1 MLKLAHWQDY
11 VLLMRLHKPIGI
23 YLLLWHTLWAVW
35 IAADGRPA
43 WHIVMIFVLGV
54 VLMRSAGCVINDYAD
69 RDIDRHVQ
77 RTRDRPLTAGRIQG
91 REALTLFGLL
101 CLLAFGLVLLLNW
114 LTILLSFIAVALAAL
129 YPFMKRYTHL
139 PQVFL
144 GAAFAW
150 SIPMA
155 FAAQLGS
162 VPPVAWL
169 LLLITL
175 LWTVAYDTLYAM
187 VDREDDLKIGVK
199 STAILFGDADQ
210 LIVGVL
216 QTLVIVLLIIV
227 ALWQDFGW
235 WYLSGVGVMAG
246 TFIYQQWLIR
256 ERDKSACFQ
265 AFTNNH
271 YSGLVVLIGII
282 LDLSF

>member
-1 MLKLAHWQDY
+1 MLKLNHWRDY
-11 VLLMRLHKPIGI
+11 LLLMRLHKPIGI

-35 IAADGRPA
+35 IAGTGQPA
-43 WHIVMIFVLGV
+43 WHIVVIFVLGV

-69 RDIDRHVQ
+69 RNIDRHVQ

-91 REALTLFGLL
+91 REALTLFALL
-101 CLLAFGLVLLLNW
+101 CLLAFSLVLFLNW
-114 LTILLSFIAVALAAL
+114 LTILLSLVAVALAAL
-129 YPFMKRYTHL
+129 YPFMKRYTYL

-155 FAAQLGS
+155 FAAQLNTI
-162 VPPVAWL
+162 PLIAWL

-199 STAILFGDADQ
+199 STAILFGDADRFIVGILQ
-210 LIVGVL
+210 ALVIALLIV
-216 QTLVIVLLIIV
+216 V
-227 ALWQDFGW
+227 ALWQEFGW
-235 WYLSGVGVMAG
+235 WYWLGVGLMAG
-246 TFIYQQWLIR
+246 TFVYQQWLIR
-256 ERDKSACFQ
+256 ERNQTACFQ

-271 YSGLVVLIGII
+271 YSGLVIFVGIVM
-282 LDLSF
+282 DLSF